1 MSNYSKEFLR
11 KTAKI
16 WQPYSPVSISS
27 KNAREI
33 VDSMTG
39 LFSLLLK
46 WEQKD
51 RGEERNLFKPNRKHI
66 EDE

>member
-1 MSNYSKEFLR
+1 MSNCSKEFLE
-11 KTAKI
+11 KTVKI
-16 WQPYSPVSISS
+16 WQPHSPVSLSS
-27 KNAREI
+27 KSAREI
-33 VDSMTG
+33 VDNMTG

-51 RGEERNLFKPNRKHI
+51 GGEERSLFKPNRKHI